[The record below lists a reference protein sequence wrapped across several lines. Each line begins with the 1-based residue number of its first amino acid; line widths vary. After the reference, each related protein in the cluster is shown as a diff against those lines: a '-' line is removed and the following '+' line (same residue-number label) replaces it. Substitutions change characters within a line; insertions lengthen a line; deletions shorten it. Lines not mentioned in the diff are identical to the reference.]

1 MGRREPTTSPA
12 PGKGTEVADADD
24 KQMSTQVWGSAV
36 VVGSA
41 LAVVAA
47 YLINGAVLVLA
58 VAGIETLLLMVYVAR
73 RWRALHGGP
82 APARHRPRRGTPDAA
97 HCERCRRAREAL
109 DARQART
116 RSAGAVRRRGAEAL
130 PTPGEPRR
138 PSPGPHR
145 ESDAELH
152 RAHGEEHHAY
162 DGLHHAHGLP
172 QDAGRQSEPGGAD
185 HPSYS
190 RRPQI
195 RAPYE
200 RPWTAERAAGRSV
213 VDRTTAR
220 RGAPGSAG
228 RAVRH
233 Q

>member
-1 MGRREPTTSPA
+1 M
-12 PGKGTEVADADD
+12 ADADD
-24 KQMSTQVWGSAV
+24 RQTSAQVWGSAV

-47 YLINGAVLVLA
+47 YLINGAALVLA
-58 VAGIETLLLMVYVAR
+58 VAGAETLLLMVYVAR

-82 APARHRPRRGTPDAA
+82 APVRHRPRRGTPDAA

-109 DARQART
+109 DARQSRPAPT
-116 RSAGAVRRRGAEAL
+116 APQPAAGREPREEPNPKPAAHDAHHHTHEPFRAPAAQPEPGAADH
-130 PTPGEPRR
+130 PPYPRR
-138 PSPGPHR
+138 PQ
-145 ESDAELH
+145 L
-152 RAHGEEHHAY
+152 
-162 DGLHHAHGLP
+162 
-172 QDAGRQSEPGGAD
+172 
-185 HPSYS
+185 
-190 RRPQI
+190 

-200 RPWTAERAAGRSV
+200 RPWTAERAAVRSV
-213 VDRTTAR
+213 DRSAAR

>member
-1 MGRREPTTSPA
+1 M
-12 PGKGTEVADADD
+12 ADADD
-24 KQMSTQVWGSAV
+24 KQMSAQVWGSAV

-47 YLINGAVLVLA
+47 YLINGAPLVLV
-58 VAGIETLLLMVYVAR
+58 VAGIETVLLMVYVAR
-73 RWRALHGGP
+73 RWRALYGGP
-82 APARHRPRRGTPDAA
+82 APVRHRPRRGTPDAA

-109 DARQART
+109 DAREARA
-116 RSAGAVRRRGAEAL
+116 RSAGAVRRSGSATL
-130 PTPGEPRR
+130 PTPPVAPGEPHR
-138 PSPGPHR
+138 PSPGPSR
-145 ESDAELH
+145 ESHGELH
-152 RAHGEEHHAY
+152 RAHGEPHGAHGEP
-162 DGLHHAHGLP
+162 HHAHGLP
-172 QDAGRQSEPGGAD
+172 QDGGPQSEPGGAD
-185 HPSYS
+185 HPAYS

-213 VDRTTAR
+213 DRSTAR